1 MKSLLKPV
9 NATITVALLL
19 AAALIGK
26 YYYSSPKFIAGD
38 RAIEFSAPLKDGSP
52 FNLSDLRGK
61 YVIVDFWGSWCG
73 PCRSSNNDL
82 VRIYSKF
89 RDAKFKDADG
99 LEIVSIG
106 IEKSKDS
113 WEQAIIQDQ
122 LTWKYHISTVEN
134 FDSPIARLYGVREI
148 PTSYLLNEEGVIM
161 GVNYDYENLNRIL
174 SARLSQ

>member
-9 NATITVALLL
+9 NASIAIALLL
-19 AAALIGK
+19 SAALIGK

-38 RAIEFSAPLKDGSP
+38 RALEFSATLMDGSS

-73 PCRSSNNDL
+73 PCRVANNDL
-82 VRIYSKF
+82 VRIYRKF
-89 RDAKFKDADG
+89 NTAKFNDADG

-106 IEKSKDS
+106 VEKDRDS
-113 WEQAIIQDQ
+113 WQRAILQDE
-122 LTWKYHISTVEN
+122 LGWKYHISTVQN
-134 FDSPIARLYGVREI
+134 FDSPIAKLYGVHEI
-148 PTSYLLNEEGVIM
+148 PTSYLLNEQGVIM

-174 SARLSQ
+174 SARLKN

>member
-9 NATITVALLL
+9 NATITIALLV

-26 YYYSSPKFIAGD
+26 YFYSSPKFIAGD
-38 RAIEFSAPLKDGSP
+38 RAIEFSATLIDGSS

-73 PCRSSNNDL
+73 PCRTANNDL
-82 VRIYSKF
+82 VRIYRKF
-89 RDAKFKDADG
+89 NNAKFKDADG
-99 LEIVSIG
+99 LEIVSVG
-106 IEKSKDS
+106 IEKNKEN
-113 WEQAIIQDQ
+113 WEQAILQDQ
-122 LTWKYHISTVEN
+122 LSWKYHTSTVQN
-134 FDSPIARLYGVREI
+134 FDSPIAKLYGVREI
-148 PTSYLLNEEGVIM
+148 PTSYLLNEQGVIM